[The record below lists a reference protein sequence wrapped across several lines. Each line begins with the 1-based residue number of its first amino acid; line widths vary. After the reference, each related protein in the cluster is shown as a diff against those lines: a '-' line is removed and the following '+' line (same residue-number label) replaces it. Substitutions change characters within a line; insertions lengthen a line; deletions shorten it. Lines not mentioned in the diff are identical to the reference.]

1 MLVKEVSGLTEGE
14 RLKAIREAKGMTLK
28 EFGTQIG
35 ITDSAVSQME
45 KGRINMSEQTKILVC
60 NQFNVREEWLRDG
73 LGEMFVEQN
82 VDALL
87 GQFFGE
93 ISRDDDGSFR
103 KRLITAL
110 AKLGPR
116 DWAAIADFAEKII
129 NARSE

>member
-1 MLVKEVSGLTEGE
+1 MTENQRIKEIRLANGLTME
-14 RLKAIREAKGMTLK
+14 
-28 EFGTQIG
+28 EFGKRIG
-35 ITDSAVSQME
+35 VNRSTVSRLESGGISVTE
-45 KGRINMSEQTKILVC
+45 KIRLSISREYY
-60 NQFNVREEWLRDG
+60 VRAEWLRDG
-73 LGEMFVEQN
+73 TGEMLVEQN